1 MALTDLPTIKND
13 SIGSKFLFALAI
25 TIFVF
30 FFTRDKKTD
39 EM

>member
-13 SIGSKFLFALAI
+13 SMGSKFLIALAI

-30 FFTRDKKTD
+30 FFTKDKKTD
-39 EM
+39 AM